1 MTPPSIRNGE
11 ICRLLSPWPSSW
23 QLLLAEEVARRMEAE
38 PGVVFEELVAA
49 FELTVIERAL
59 NVTGGCQH
67 ERRGCSESVATPSR
81 ERSIAYESAM
91 VIPSSSMILSHRLDS
106 QNSAR
111 RKSECAKRDFRRVR
125 NTVPIL
131 ER

>member
-59 NVTGGCQH
+59 NVTGGC
-67 ERRGCSESVATPSR
+67 R
-81 ERSIAYESAM
+81 
-91 VIPSSSMILSHRLDS
+91 HRA
-106 QNSAR
+106 AR
-111 RKSECAKRDFRRVR
+111 LLGIGR
-125 NTVPIL
+125 NTIARKIDRLRIGDGDSVKLNDPFTPVGLTEFCKEKI
-131 ER
+131 